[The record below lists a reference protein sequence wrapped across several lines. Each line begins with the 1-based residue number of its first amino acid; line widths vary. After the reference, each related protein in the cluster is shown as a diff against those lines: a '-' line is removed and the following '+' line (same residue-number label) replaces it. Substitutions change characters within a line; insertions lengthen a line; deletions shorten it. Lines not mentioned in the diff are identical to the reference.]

1 VVSIDPSFES
11 PTSIPSPEGGH
22 PGGLLGVSSLCPRK
36 YLNRP
41 RSITSTSDIHGYSRI
56 TLYRLL
62 LLMKKR
68 KHFRMNQDSNTQTS
82 VQFRLLKF
90 SAVIVSLL
98 ASFCCRCR
106 SGFRRRV
113 VRRVVPGVS
122 KDRSAFNFRVKDNLT
137 LEMKAVRSSLTS
149 VRVPRYAA

>member
-1 VVSIDPSFES
+1 MAPHSKVPLLFPVRKVAIL
-11 PTSIPSPEGGH
+11 
-22 PGGLLGVSSLCPRK
+22 GLLGVSSHSPRQ
-36 YLNRP
+36 YLNKP
-41 RSITSTSDIHGYSRI
+41 RSITSISDIHGYSRI

-68 KHFRMNQDSNTQTS
+68 KHFRIYEDSNMQTR

-106 SGFRRRV
+106 SRMRRHV

-137 LEMKAVRSSLTS
+137 LEMKAVRCSLTS
-149 VRVPRYAA
+149 VTVPCYAA